1 MRVRNEGGSDVRYE
15 EPDVNKPV
23 LLVVE
28 DNPEDLERIERELRK
43 RYGEDYRVVCESSTE
58 AGMRRLRECEA
69 TGEDVALVLADQW
82 VSRMTGAEFLARTRN
97 VYPTAKRALLVS
109 QGDPAIR
116 EPLLRSTAL
125 GQIDYYVGKPW
136 RSPDEQFHRVIT
148 EFLDEWTSVHRPGFV
163 AFRVVG
169 ERRSARSHE
178 IRDLW
183 SRSRVPLEFHATD
196 TKEAKELLARWGVGS
211 DRLPVVVVFD
221 QHVLIN
227 PSNAEMVDA
236 FAKSV
241 PFGVNIGP
249 QQRTFELVVVGAGP
263 AGLSAAVYGASEGL
277 DTLVVEGETFGGQA
291 GTSSL
296 IRNYFGFSHGV
307 SGQELAAQ
315 AYTQAWLFGA
325 SFDFARNAT
334 GLRRTRDELVVTL
347 SDRTEVMGKTVL
359 IATGVSYRR
368 LGVPTL
374 EALQGAGVFY
384 GAAVTEAQATKDREV
399 HVVGG
404 GNSAGQAAMY
414 LSKYSSKV
422 TLLVRGSSLAASMSE
437 YLITEID
444 AAENIEVRL
453 NTRVTDGGGEGRL
466 EYLVLRDSISGSTES
481 VPTAALFVLIGAEPH
496 TEWLSK
502 NIVRDRGGYIV
513 TGQDLLRNGR
523 LPEAWPLDRP
533 PMLLETSMPGVF
545 ATGDVRHGSVK
556 RVASAVGEGSIAIP
570 LIHSYLA

>member
-1 MRVRNEGGSDVRYE
+1 MSIE
-15 EPDVNKPV
+15 EPDMNKPV
-23 LLVVE
+23 LLIVE
-28 DNPEDLERIERELRK
+28 DNLEDLERIDRELRK
-43 RYGEDYRVVCESSTE
+43 RYGEDYRVVCETSTE
-58 AGMRRLRECEA
+58 AGMTRLRECEV

-82 VSRMTGAEFLARTRN
+82 VPQMTGAEFLARTRN

-109 QGDPAIR
+109 QGDPTIR

-125 GQIDYYVGKPW
+125 GHIDYYVGKPW
-136 RSPDEQFHRVIT
+136 RSPDEQFHRVVT
-148 EFLDEWTSVHRPGFV
+148 EFLDDWTSVHRPGFV
-163 AFRVVG
+163 AIRVVG
-169 ERRSARSHE
+169 ERCSARSHE

-183 SRSRVPLEFHATD
+183 SRSRVPLEFHATG
-196 TKEAKELLARWGVGS
+196 TREAKELLARWGVNA

-221 QHVLIN
+221 QHVLID

-236 FAKSV
+236 FAKSI
-241 PFGVNIGP
+241 PFGVNIRP
-249 QQRTFELVVVGAGP
+249 QQQTFELVIVGAGP
-263 AGLSAAVYGASEGL
+263 AGLAAAVYGASEGL
-277 DTLVVEGETFGGQA
+277 DTLVVEKETFGGQA

-325 SFDFARNAT
+325 SFDFARHAT
-334 GLRRTRDELVVTL
+334 GLRRTRDGLVVTL
-347 SDRTEVMGKTVL
+347 SDRTRVIGKTVL

-374 EALQGAGVFY
+374 EAFQGAGVFY
-384 GAAVTEAQATKDREV
+384 GAAVTEAQATKDRGV

-414 LSKYSSKV
+414 LSRYAAEV
-422 TLLVRGSSLAASMSE
+422 TLLVRSSSLAASMSE

-444 AAENIEVRL
+444 AAENIEIRF
-453 NTRVTDGGGEGRL
+453 NTRVVDGGGEGRI
-466 EYLVLRDSISGSTES
+466 EYLVIEDSISGSTQT

-502 NIVRDRGGYIV
+502 DIVCDRGGYIV
-513 TGQDLLRNGR
+513 TGQDPLRNGH
-523 LPEAWPLDRP
+523 LPEAWPLERP

-545 ATGDVRHGSVK
+545 AAGDVRHGSVK

-570 LIHSYLA
+570 LIHSYLT